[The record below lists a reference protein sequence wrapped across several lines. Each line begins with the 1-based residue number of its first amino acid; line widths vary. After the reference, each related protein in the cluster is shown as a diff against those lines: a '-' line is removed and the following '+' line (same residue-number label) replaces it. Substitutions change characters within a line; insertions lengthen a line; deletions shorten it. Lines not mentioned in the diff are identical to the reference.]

1 MLSKRYS
8 DMLSRKDIIFEIA
21 GYGRRRAQEIGPENV
36 FDFSLGNPSVDAP
49 PCVDETIRNVLAQHP
64 ALEVHGYG
72 PGQGILSVRQAVA
85 RSLSRRFSMDYGP
98 EHIFMT
104 AGAAG
109 ALAHALRAVTQ
120 PGDELILFAPF
131 FSEYFPYAEG
141 AGLTPKIVPP
151 DTAAFQ
157 IDFSALEQLLNPKVT
172 AVLINSPNNPTG
184 AVLSTQTLKR
194 LAALLEE
201 RQQQYHH
208 PIYLISDEPYR
219 EILYPEADCP
229 YTASLYDN
237 TITCYSFSKSLSLPG
252 ERIGYLAVCPK
263 AEEAERIIELC
274 PQISRTIGHN
284 GAATLMQHTVAKC
297 LEETSDL
304 TVYQHNRDRLYQA
317 LTEYGYSC
325 IKPDG
330 TFYMFPQSLEDDAY
344 AFCARAQELDLLFVP
359 GDVFGC
365 PGHFRIAYCVPEE
378 KVIRALPRLKQ
389 LAEMYQ
395 KRQACVDP

>member
-1 MLSKRYS
+1 
-8 DMLSRKDIIFEIA
+8 
-21 GYGRRRAQEIGPENV
+21 
-36 FDFSLGNPSVDAP
+36 
-49 PCVDETIRNVLAQHP
+49 
-64 ALEVHGYG
+64 
-72 PGQGILSVRQAVA
+72 
-85 RSLSRRFSMDYGP
+85 MDYGP

-157 IDFSALEQLLNPKVT
+157 IDFPALERLLNPKVT

-184 AVLSTQTLKR
+184 AVLSTQTLKQ

-201 RQQQYHH
+201 RQRQYHH

-219 EILYPEADCP
+219 EILYPGADCP

-284 GAATLMQHTVAKC
+284 GAATLMQHTVARC

-304 TVYQHNRDRLYQA
+304 TVYQRNRNRLYQA

-325 IKPDG
+325 VKPDG
-330 TFYMFPQSLEDDAY
+330 TFYLFPRSLEDDAY

-389 LAEMYQ
+389 LAEIYQ
-395 KRQACVDP
+395 GR

>member
-49 PCVDETIRNVLAQHP
+49 PCVNETIRDVLVRHP

-72 PGQGILSVRQAVA
+72 PGQGIASVRQAVA
-85 RSLSRRFSMDYGP
+85 QSLNRRFSMDYGP

-157 IDFSALEQLLNPKVT
+157 IDFPALERLLNPKVT

-184 AVLSTQTLKR
+184 AVLSTQTLKQ

-201 RQQQYHH
+201 RQRQYHH

-219 EILYPEADCP
+219 EILYPGADCP

-284 GAATLMQHTVAKC
+284 GAATLMQHTVARC

-304 TVYQHNRDRLYQA
+304 TVYQRNRNRLYQA

-325 IKPDG
+325 VKPDG
-330 TFYMFPQSLEDDAY
+330 TFYLFPRSLEDDAY

-389 LAEMYQ
+389 LAEIYQ
-395 KRQACVDP
+395 GR

>member
-1 MLSKRYS
+1 MPKLNENYLNLKESYLFS
-8 DMLSRKDIIFEIA
+8 EIA
-21 GYGRRRAQEIGPENV
+21 HRVNAYVAANPDRKVIRLGIGDVTLPFGSEIITKLHEG
-36 FDFSLGNPSVDAP
+36 VDA
-49 PCVDETIRNVLAQHP
+49 LAS
-64 ALEVHGYG
+64 ADTFKGYG
-72 PGQGILSVRQAVA
+72 PEQGYEFL
-85 RSLSRRFSMDYGP
+85 RSAIVDYYSQNNISIDAD
-98 EHIFMT
+98 EVFVSD
-104 AGAAG
+104 GAKSDTGNITDLFDRENVTLIPDPVYPVYVDTNIMNGRNITYIDANEENDF
-109 ALAHALRAVTQ
+109 LPMPDHSIHA
-120 PGDELILFAPF
+120 DII
-131 FSEYFPYAEG
+131 Y
-141 AGLTPKIVPP
+141 IC
-151 DTAAFQ
+151 
-157 IDFSALEQLLNPKVT
+157 
-172 AVLINSPNNPTG
+172 SPNNPTG
-184 AVLSTQTLKR
+184 AVLSTQTLKQ

-201 RQQQYHH
+201 RQRQYHH

-219 EILYPEADCP
+219 EILYPGADCG

-304 TVYQHNRDRLYQA
+304 TVYQRNRDRLYQA

-325 IKPDG
+325 VKPDG
-330 TFYMFPQSLEDDAY
+330 TFYLFPQSLENDAY

-378 KVIRALPRLKQ
+378 KVNRALPRLKQ
-389 LAEMYQ
+389 LAEIYQ
-395 KRQACVDP
+395 RK